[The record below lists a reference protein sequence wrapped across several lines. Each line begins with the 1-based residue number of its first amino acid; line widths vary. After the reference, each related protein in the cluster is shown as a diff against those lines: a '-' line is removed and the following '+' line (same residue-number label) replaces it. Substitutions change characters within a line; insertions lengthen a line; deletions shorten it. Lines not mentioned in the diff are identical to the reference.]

1 MEQLKK
7 RKRWWYAVF
16 LFAFFLA
23 VLEVTGRIYLKYFL
37 QKSATPKFRF
47 NSFRIYE
54 HVPGFREG
62 DKSGNWIEINQQ
74 GFRRSSDVLM
84 QKPLNTLR
92 IFLMG
97 ASSAHG
103 ISSAAPFPVRHIYN
117 NETIDVFLENLLEK
131 EFKKKN
137 IEVINA
143 AVTGYQ
149 FFQQTNYLMNEIVK
163 YDPDMIIFFD
173 GANDCYMS
181 NPAYNYF
188 DWNKF
193 QFWKKRLQQPS
204 LSGIF
209 DYAMLWCSKFSA
221 FARGYLSWKGI
232 KEAENIASVNPPH
245 IKDANGKTL
254 LQNHQQV
261 VLKTWLPV
269 LQTNFNILKQHKIKT
284 VFALQPMLVLRN
296 QALLS
301 KQEKDFGFTDQNCVN
316 VYGNVTKQL
325 DSICAVNQVAFIDC
339 NTFFN
344 DTLLKQ
350 KQLFIDYCHLT
361 PDANKVVAERLFP
374 EIRKQFT
381 E

>member
-296 QALLS
+296 QAL
-301 KQEKDFGFTDQNCVN
+301 
-316 VYGNVTKQL
+316 
-325 DSICAVNQVAFIDC
+325 
-339 NTFFN
+339 
-344 DTLLKQ
+344 
-350 KQLFIDYCHLT
+350 
-361 PDANKVVAERLFP
+361 
-374 EIRKQFT
+374 
-381 E
+381 